1 MDDNLMWIIL
11 AIVAALL
18 ILGLIFA
25 LMSSRKKKEQQ
36 LEADRA
42 HAAELRQDT
51 QAEQAQLRQAELEAE
66 QRRLEAEQA
75 QLRQQEAERG
85 LAQQQ
90 AVQEDRLR
98 TADRIDPD
106 VDHTADDYQP
116 STASAP
122 TQADYDNSSNTV
134 FDDRSERTDVR
145 GDERVDQRVDER
157 VDDRSEGFDERS
169 ARPVQGG
176 TTDQRPAA
184 FGDGSVDDN
193 LKHDNTY
200 VDEDGVLRNADGS
213 PHESTLRDRDGDG
226 GGYGG
231 THRA

>member
-134 FDDRSERTDVR
+134 FDDRSE
-145 GDERVDQRVDER
+145 
-157 VDDRSEGFDERS
+157 GFDERS